1 MTQLFLFLM
10 SKLFDLLSLFGR
22 CSGVKL
28 NQTKSE
34 MIWLGSIRRRKD
46 TILNLQMRSEPV
58 HALGV
63 HFTYDLDVS
72 EKKMFWIN

>member
-1 MTQLFLFLM
+1 
-10 SKLFDLLSLFGR
+10 
-22 CSGVKL
+22 
-28 NQTKSE
+28 
-34 MIWLGSIRRRKD
+34 MIWLGSIRHRKD